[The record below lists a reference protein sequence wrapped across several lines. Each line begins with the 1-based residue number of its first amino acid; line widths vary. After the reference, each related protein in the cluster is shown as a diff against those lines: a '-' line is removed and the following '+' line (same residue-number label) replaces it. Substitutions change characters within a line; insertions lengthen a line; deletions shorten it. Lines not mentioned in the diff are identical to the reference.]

1 MGWRRARAQPRT
13 FSSPQGLLAAKMRQ
27 FQFPKKTSPKQEHQA
42 RRRSAGVEPRAR
54 ARRGAGTHPR
64 FSCQISF

>member
-27 FQFPKKTSPKQEHQA
+27 VLSKKREPKHKNTKQEEEEQ
-42 RRRSAGVEPRAR
+42 E
-54 ARRGAGTHPR
+54 
-64 FSCQISF
+64 